1 MRSCMPDGLDP
12 TAPARPRR
20 TPGPHLAG
28 GLADRFARTSRRRPL
43 PTLQHQRLT
52 QPDPQAKETRSR
64 IGPRPVAEDSA
75 RTTPF
80 TSSATPAPPVPPV
93 LRAEQIQ
100 RDLADAIVRGAIP
113 PGFRLDE
120 RELAERFAVSRT
132 PVREALGGLCA
143 LGLAERRPRRGVL
156 AALLSP
162 ERLTAMF
169 AVMAELE
176 ASAARFAALG
186 MTSAERQRLAEA
198 HEVARRLVQA
208 GEPEAYEA
216 ANRRFHEVLYDG
228 AHNAYLR
235 EITIAVRNRLMPF
248 RRAQFHLRGRLARSW
263 MEHDHVVRAVM
274 RGEAETAAR
283 AMRAHVL
290 TVGEASAEY
299 IPDTPI
305 ALP

>member
-1 MRSCMPDGLDP
+1 LPVRKAGLNLAILPRAHPPPEAFLSTTAFPKPAADADSP
-12 TAPARPRR
+12 GVSPAVSPAVSPKIARAPAQI
-20 TPGPHLAG
+20 
-28 GLADRFARTSRRRPL
+28 S
-43 PTLQHQRLT
+43 
-52 QPDPQAKETRSR
+52 
-64 IGPRPVAEDSA
+64 
-75 RTTPF
+75 
-80 TSSATPAPPVPPV
+80 
-93 LRAEQIQ
+93 RAEQIQ

-162 ERLTAMF
+162 ERLNAMF

-176 ASAARFAALG
+176 AAAARFAAAA
-186 MTSAERQRLAEA
+186 MTTAERRRLADSHDA
-198 HEVARRLVQA
+198 AQVLVRV
-208 GEPEAYEA
+208 GDPDAYEA

-228 AHNAYLR
+228 AHNLYLR
-235 EITIAVRNRLMPF
+235 EITLAVRNRLMPF
-248 RRAQFHLRGRLARSW
+248 RRAQFHLPDRLARSW
-263 MEHDHVVRAVM
+263 AEHDQVVRAVM
-274 RGEAETAAR
+274 RGEAEAAAR

-299 IPDTPI
+299 IPHTPM